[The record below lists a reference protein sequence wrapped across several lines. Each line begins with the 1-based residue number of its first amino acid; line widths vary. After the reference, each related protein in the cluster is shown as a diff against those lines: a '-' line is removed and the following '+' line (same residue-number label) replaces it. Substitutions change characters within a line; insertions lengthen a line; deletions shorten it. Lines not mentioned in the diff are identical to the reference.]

1 MGRNQEARKGR
12 ELAELV
18 LRLDIVKLVSGQSN
32 VLRHKVT
39 SSILYRCYS
48 YPYWAKQTVFFR

>member
-32 VLRHKVT
+32 VLRHKDT
-39 SSILYRCYS
+39 SSILYMCHSYS
-48 YPYWAKQTVFFR
+48 YWANQTGFFR